1 MKKSDRALSLA
12 KEIIRDN
19 QYLSL
24 GTVGDKGMPWVSPVA
39 YCFDKK
45 FNLYFMSLPSSR
57 HIQNILLNSNASGA
71 IYDSQQ
77 LFGQGRGVQFEGN
90 VFEVSKIKQTTV
102 LNLYFG
108 RKWPFGNLSSVADFK
123 RFFKVFKYRFYK
135 MELTGV
141 WVTDVSKDYDARIK
155 ITLM

>member
-24 GTVGDKGMPWVSPVA
+24 GTVGDKDMPWVSPVA

-57 HIQNILLNSNASGA
+57 HIKNILLNSHVSGA

-77 LFGQGRGVQFEGN
+77 LFGQGRGIQFEGK
-90 VFEVSKIKQTTV
+90 VSEVSKFKQTTM
-102 LNLYFG
+102 LNLYLG

-135 MELTGV
+135 VVLNDV

-155 ITLM
+155 VKLA